1 MRFTTK
7 VKPCRFKAESGFWE
21 LELGPSLE
29 LCSWCFCG
37 RHPPL
42 IANGPIYVKYFKY
55 YQVSENG
62 ASPKQDFM
70 SSSTPPRTSASS
82 TSTYSRKNPF
92 LAELTGH
99 DRLTK
104 PGSLKDTRHFVLN
117 LSGSGLTY
125 TPGDSLGAFGR
136 NSPEVVD
143 ELISFLEFDPQTP
156 VKDSRGEPT
165 TFRTA
170 LLQDYTINRAN
181 RKVMGK

>member
-1 MRFTTK
+1 M
-7 VKPCRFKAESGFWE
+7 
-21 LELGPSLE
+21 
-29 LCSWCFCG
+29 
-37 RHPPL
+37 
-42 IANGPIYVKYFKY
+42 N
-55 YQVSENG
+55 
-62 ASPKQDFM
+62 
-70 SSSTPPRTSASS
+70 SSTPPAPAIPAGNA
-82 TSTYSRKNPF
+82 YNRKNPF
-92 LAELTGH
+92 LADLTRH
-99 DRLTK
+99 DCLTK

-170 LLQDYTINRAN
+170 LLQDYTVNRAN
-181 RKVMGK
+181 RKVMGGLAQRI